1 MRVYVVLVALALLA
15 GCSGSNDPVN
25 NNPTISVTSPVSI
38 NEGVTDVTTVTV
50 ADPDSQDTLVVS
62 LNGADAA
69 LFSINASNQISFNA
83 AQSFAAPADAD
94 GNNQYLLTISVSDRK
109 GGTASA
115 NLVVNVLNLLT
126 GRVVD
131 PPLSGS
137 SVFWI

>member
-69 LFSINASNQISFNA
+69 LFSINASNQISVNLA
-83 AQSFAAPADAD
+83 
-94 GNNQYLLTISVSDRK
+94 
-109 GGTASA
+109 GG
-115 NLVVNVLNLLT
+115 
-126 GRVVD
+126 
-131 PPLSGS
+131 
-137 SVFWI
+137 

>member
-69 LFSINASNQISFNA
+69 LFSINASNQISFSA
-83 AQSFAAPADAD
+83 AQRFATSADTD
-94 GNNQYLLTISVSDRK
+94 GNNQRVLSDGLQSDFSRWVTD
-109 GGTASA
+109 GGKSTLYQATVTR
-115 NLVVNVLNLLT
+115 NT
-126 GRVVD
+126 G
-131 PPLSGS
+131 PLHQHQ
-137 SVFWI
+137 